1 MALALLKYRI
11 GNYFYAPRFQP
22 RLGHVTMNRPA
33 LPAFESSMV
42 KGAIKISLNQ
52 DQPFQ
57 ESSFAKFAAKNGA
70 HERLAMRGQD
80 ARLIRKAR
88 RGNFD

>member
-1 MALALLKYRI
+1 MRQGSGIFLCAKVPA
-11 GNYFYAPRFQP
+11 RFG
-22 RLGHVTMNRPA
+22 RVTMNRPA

>member
-1 MALALLKYRI
+1 
-11 GNYFYAPRFQP
+11 
-22 RLGHVTMNRPA
+22 
-33 LPAFESSMV
+33 MV